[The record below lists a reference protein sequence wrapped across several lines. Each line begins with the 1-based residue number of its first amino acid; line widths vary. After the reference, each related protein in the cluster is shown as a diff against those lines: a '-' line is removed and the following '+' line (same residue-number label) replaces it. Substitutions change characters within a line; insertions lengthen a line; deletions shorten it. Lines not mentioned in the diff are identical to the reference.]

1 MNDNDLDRLLRPP
14 VMPLPISPG
23 SFDRIRHTVSRR
35 RRVRAAVGAAAA
47 LVVIGALVPAATQL
61 RSDNRDIVVPIGQL
75 PACLTASPAETS
87 EPTPTTPTETP
98 AQTTNPSESPT
109 PERSAAVP
117 APSDTATDQPSTC
130 PTASPSETSEPTPTT
145 PTDTPAQTT
154 NPSESP
160 APGRSAAVPAPSGT
174 APAPAPSASATAP
187 RCRSAELD
195 MELGRTEGAAGNRYA
210 ALIFTNRGDRVC
222 HLQGRPGVS
231 VLDASRQQIGPAADD
246 EAGNPHQ
253 MLDLRSGD
261 KASTVLH
268 WASDAAG
275 PCRPASSW
283 LRVYPPGDTE
293 PLVIPASIQLCG
305 DIFTVRNLTSG
316 SDGIAG

>member
-14 VMPLPISPG
+14 VAPLPIPPG
-23 SFDRIRHTVSRR
+23 SFDRIRRTVSRR
-35 RRVRAAVGAAAA
+35 RRIRAAVCAAAA
-47 LVVIGALVPAATQL
+47 LAVIGALVPAATQL
-61 RSDNRDIVVPIGQL
+61 RSDNRDIVVPIAPP
-75 PACLTASPAETS
+75 PACLTATPAETS
-87 EPTPTTPTETP
+87 EPTPTTPAETP
-98 AQTTNPSESPT
+98 TQTTNPSPSPT

-117 APSDTATDQPSTC
+117 VPSGTTPDQPPAC
-130 PTASPSETSEPTPTT
+130 LTASPSETSEPTPTT
-145 PTDTPAQTT
+145 PTETPTQTT
-154 NPSESP
+154 NPS
-160 APGRSAAVPAPSGT
+160 PSD
-174 APAPAPSASATAP
+174 SATTP
-187 RCRSAELD
+187 RCRSTGLD

-222 HLQGRPGVS
+222 HLRGRPGVS
-231 VLDASRQQIGPAADD
+231 VLDASRQQIGPAAEY
-246 EAGNPHQ
+246 EAGNPRR
-253 MLDLRSGD
+253 MLDLRSGE

-268 WASDAAG
+268 WASEAAG

-293 PLVIPASIQLCG
+293 PIVIPASIQLCG